1 MKSSYKSILFAV
13 TIFLLLIMAYLFV
26 RPGIFEKEYVN
37 NLESRSTWTAASLE
51 GFERDKPI
59 ENRNMGKVQAAL
71 EKKFGPTEYFSV
83 YNKKNVPVYKHTL
96 DRESELFYSLG
107 RDLET
112 GKLSPADSPLVRFY
126 NQKKFYIFISEIRDG
141 TLALSWSYRLSRKDM
156 VRLFLE
162 ILLIILV
169 SIAAGSLFH
178 VALYRSGAIP
188 APAEHQVIRVG
199 GDTGSRIKD
208 VEKKADE
215 IRLFASDNLRNYVY
229 DLFIS
234 ISSSHGPDSISL
246 YIMNRESNR
255 MSKSFEM
262 KGRSFVTIDSPDLDV
277 IDTDNEIGSELKQAS
292 TLVLSNGNRVILP
305 ILFRNNLLGAVNIIR
320 GIPFKGL
327 EIRDI
332 KALFGDIARF
342 LSEYILF
349 NDVVVD
355 PETGL
360 YGNFYFKLKY
370 EEMLK
375 QSRKGGKTFAVL
387 AIALFREK
395 DVESGMLRETVRGLA
410 RGLMDKIGEDDI
422 ITLHDTSLSLI
433 MPDAD
438 SEKALAAAEAML
450 KRLSGLN
457 VKTGTARM
465 QLRPYIGFTTNGM
478 PGVTDPLGAARENL
492 NYALLSETSTIEY
505 SRIRSI

>member
-1 MKSSYKSILFAV
+1 MI
-13 TIFLLLIMAYLFV
+13 TAYFFV
-26 RPGIFEKEYVN
+26 RPGLFEKEYVTS
-37 NLESRSTWTAASLE
+37 LETRSTWTAANLE
-51 GFERDKPI
+51 GFEKDKPV
-59 ENRNMGKVQAAL
+59 ENRNLGKVQTAL
-71 EKKFGPTEYFSV
+71 EKKFGPSEYFAV

-126 NQKKFYIFISEIRDG
+126 NQKKFYIFINEIGDE
-141 TLALSWSYRLSRKDM
+141 TLALSWSFQLSRRNM
-156 VRLFLE
+156 LRLFLE
-162 ILLIILV
+162 ILLIVLV
-169 SIAAGSLFH
+169 SIAAGSVFH
-178 VALYRSGAIP
+178 VVLYRSGAIP

-215 IRLFASDNLRNYVY
+215 IRVYASDNLRNYVY

-246 YIMNRESNR
+246 YIMNRESSR

-262 KGRSFVTIDSPDLDV
+262 KGRSFVTMDSPDLDV

-292 TLVLSNGNRVILP
+292 TLVLSNGNRIILP

-327 EIRDI
+327 EIKEI
-332 KALFGDIARF
+332 KTLFGDIARF

-370 EEMLK
+370 EEILK
-375 QSRKGGKTFAVL
+375 QSRKGGAAFAAF

-395 DVESGMLRETVRGLA
+395 DVDSGMLREIVRGLS
-410 RGLMDKIGEDDI
+410 RGLMEKIGEDDI
-422 ITLHDTSLSLI
+422 ITLHDASLSLL
-433 MPDAD
+433 MPGAD
-438 SEKALAAAEAML
+438 SEKALAAAEAMI
-450 KRLSGLN
+450 KRLSGLT
-457 VKTGTARM
+457 VKTETARM
-465 QLRPYIGFTTNGM
+465 QLRPYIGFTVAGM
-478 PGVTDPLGAARENL
+478 PGVSDPLGAARENL
-492 NYALLSETSTIEY
+492 NYAILSETSTIEY